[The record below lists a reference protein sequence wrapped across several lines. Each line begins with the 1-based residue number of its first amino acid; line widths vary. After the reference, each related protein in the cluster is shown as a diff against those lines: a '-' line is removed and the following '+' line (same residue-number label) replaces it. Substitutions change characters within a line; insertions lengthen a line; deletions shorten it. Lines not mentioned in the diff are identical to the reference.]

1 MKGGEKMDKKTAFQG
16 LSALSV
22 LSLILAAL
30 DKFLIINAPIGLGA
44 DSWMLVGIALGV
56 WALIVKEWS

>member
-1 MKGGEKMDKKTAFQG
+1 MDKKTAFQALVA

-22 LSLILAAL
+22 VIAAL
-30 DKFLIINAPIGLGA
+30 DYFSDLALFNLGA
-44 DSWMLVGIALGV
+44 DSWMLVGVVLGV

>member
-1 MKGGEKMDKKTAFQG
+1 MDKKSAFIG
-16 LSALSV
+16 LIALSALSV
-22 LSLILAAL
+22 FVAAL
-30 DKFLIINAPIGLGA
+30 DYLADLTLFNLGA